1 MCANIVLFHPQT
13 KVGRVAPDTDKT
25 STATKP
31 TRSSPPSQHDTRTE
45 GMFVKGGGGWGP
57 WRGRERGGEWK
68 GEGRETGGSRGG
80 MGTGGGRGGRGTGG
94 GKGG

>member
-1 MCANIVLFHPQT
+1 MSRLSSYVTNTVFFFCACANIVLFHPQT

-45 GMFVKGGGGWGP
+45 GMFVKGGGGG
-57 WRGRERGGEWK
+57 GGEQ
-68 GEGRETGGSRGG
+68 ERRG
-80 MGTGGGRGGRGTGG
+80 MEGGGDRRG
-94 GKGG
+94 